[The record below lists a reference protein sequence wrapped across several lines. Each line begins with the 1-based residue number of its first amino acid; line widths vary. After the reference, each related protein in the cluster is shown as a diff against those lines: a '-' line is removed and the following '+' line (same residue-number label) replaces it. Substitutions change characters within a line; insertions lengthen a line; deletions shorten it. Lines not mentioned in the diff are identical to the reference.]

1 MVEGCLSA
9 GLAFSFRT
17 EITRPLSACSHRDC
31 DRCTRRYSVSHSR
44 EQISSSPNA
53 DLETAQRPL
62 TALATKQTALPVPQ
76 SEKTEARRSP
86 ASTPRHRLI
95 VAAIAEVSRI
105 FPGRKRKN
113 THALRA
119 LPQESNPRTNR
130 TQFTRPNRRVNR
142 PVQKNIRMCVERLD
156 CCRRPISY
164 NLSPKTGRAS
174 SAEGNR

>member
-17 EITRPLSACSHRDC
+17 EITRPLSACSPRDC

-95 VAAIAEVSRI
+95 VAAIAAVSRI

-119 LPQESNPRTNR
+119 LPQYSNPT
-130 TQFTRPNRRVNR
+130 P
-142 PVQKNIRMCVERLD
+142 
-156 CCRRPISY
+156 
-164 NLSPKTGRAS
+164 TGRSLPARTAVS
-174 SAEGNR
+174 IAPSKKTYGCALNGSIAAGALFRTI